1 MGTAL
6 NRDANVPAFDAAL
19 LAELQH
25 LNDHYQYRTR
35 RVKEAAEGPE
45 IEVEGRRYVN
55 FSSNDYL
62 GLSGDPRVVTA
73 FQRGLARYGAGAG
86 ASHLVSGHCQPH
98 HALELELAA
107 FTTRPRALLFSTGYL
122 ANLGVGSALFQRND
136 TVIQD
141 RANHASLVDAAIL
154 SRARLVRYPHR
165 DIGALER
172 LLSKGRGERTYVV
185 TDAVFSMDGG
195 LAPLVEIAALC
206 ARHEAVLV
214 VDDAHGF
221 GVLGADGA
229 GALNQLGLG
238 LGEAPILMATCGKAL
253 GVFGAFVAG
262 SEPLIETLI
271 QRARSYIY
279 TTAMPPAM
287 AEAVRE
293 SLALLRLEGWRRTQ
307 LRTLIEYFRAGAQ
320 GLGVKLGDSRTPI
333 QPIILGHSR
342 TTLEVAE
349 LLRNRGYY
357 VVAVRPPTVPKD
369 TARLRITLTANHT
382 PAHIDGLLAALTEV
396 PCAVS

>member
-6 NRDANVPAFDAAL
+6 NRDANAPGFDAAL
-19 LAELQH
+19 LAGLQH
-25 LNDHYQYRTR
+25 LKEHYQYRTR
-35 RVKEAAEGPE
+35 RVKEGAEGPE
-45 IEVEGRRYVN
+45 IEVEGRRYVD

-62 GLSGDPRVVTA
+62 GLSGDARVVTA
-73 FQRGLARYGAGAG
+73 FRRGLGRYGAGAG

-107 FTTRPRALLFSTGYL
+107 FTGRPRALLFSTGYL
-122 ANLGVGSALFQRND
+122 ANLGIASALFRRND
-136 TVIQD
+136 TVIED

-154 SRARLVRYPHR
+154 ARSRLVRYPHR
-165 DIGALER
+165 NIGALER
-172 LLSKGRGERTYVV
+172 LLSKGRGGRTYVV
-185 TDAVFSMDGG
+185 TDAVFSMDGD
-195 LAPLVEIAALC
+195 LAPLVEIASLC
-206 ARHEAVLV
+206 ARHKAVLV

-221 GVLGADGA
+221 GVLGVDGA

-293 SLALLRLEGWRRTQ
+293 SLALLRLEGWRRTHLQ
-307 LRTLIEYFRAGAQ
+307 MLIEHFRAGARR
-320 GLGVKLGDSRTPI
+320 LGVKLGDSRTPI

-342 TTLEVAE
+342 TTLGVAAW
-349 LLRNRGYY
+349 LRRNGYY
-357 VVAVRPPTVPKD
+357 VVAFRPPTVPQG

-382 PAHIDGLLAALTEV
+382 PAHIDGLLAALTEI

>member
-6 NRDANVPAFDAAL
+6 NRDANAPAFDAAL
-19 LAELQH
+19 LAGLQH
-25 LNDHYQYRTR
+25 LKEHYQYRTR

-45 IEVEGRRYVN
+45 IEVEGRRYVD

-73 FQRGLARYGAGAG
+73 FRRGLGRYGAGAG
-86 ASHLVSGHCQPH
+86 ASHLVSGYCQPH
-98 HALELELAA
+98 HALELDLAA
-107 FTTRPRALLFSTGYL
+107 FTGRPRALLFSTGYL
-122 ANLGVGSALFQRND
+122 ANLGIASALFRRND

-154 SRARLVRYPHR
+154 ARARLVRYPHR
-165 DIGALER
+165 NIGALER
-172 LLSKGRGERTYVV
+172 LLSKGRGGRTYVV

-229 GALNQLGLG
+229 GALNHLGLG

-279 TTAMPPAM
+279 TTAIPPAM

-293 SLALLRLEGWRRTQ
+293 SLALLRLEGWRRTHLQ
-307 LRTLIEYFRAGAQ
+307 TLIEHFRAGARR
-320 GLGVKLGDSRTPI
+320 LGFTLGDSLTPI
-333 QPIILGHSR
+333 QAMILGHSR
-342 TTLEVAE
+342 TTLGVAA
-349 LLRNRGYY
+349 LLRRNGYY
-357 VVAVRPPTVPKD
+357 VVAFRPPTVPKG

-382 PAHIDGLLAALTEV
+382 PAHIDGLLAALTEI